1 VLPLAVP
8 DPVER
13 LRRIAASTRAQRSR
27 QRGASLVVL
36 RPLFRLLTGLGW
48 WQAMVDR
55 QRLVNVFVSNVPG
68 PPATFRL
75 GGREVTGLIP
85 LATPAGNVAVAVA
98 VLSYAGT
105 LTLAV
110 VVDPDVV
117 ADPAVVAGGIEREL
131 GSLRA
136 RVPDAAR

>member
-1 VLPLAVP
+1 
-8 DPVER
+8 
-13 LRRIAASTRAQRSR
+13 
-27 QRGASLVVL
+27 
-36 RPLFRLLTGLGW
+36 
-48 WQAMVDR
+48 
-55 QRLVNVFVSNVPG
+55 
-68 PPATFRL
+68 
-75 GGREVTGLIP
+75 VTGLIP